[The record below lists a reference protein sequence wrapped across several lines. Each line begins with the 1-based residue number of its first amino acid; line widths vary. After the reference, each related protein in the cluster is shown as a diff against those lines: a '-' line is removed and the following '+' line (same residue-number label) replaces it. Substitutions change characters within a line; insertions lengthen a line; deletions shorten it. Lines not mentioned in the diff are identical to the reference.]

1 VRTAGAGRQPPW
13 VSSPGRGARID
24 HAAHSNDAAGLLWE
38 QLEFDDALGTC
49 LEYQRR
55 RPHTLIVVT
64 SDHGNSNPGLNGM
77 GAEYSR
83 SNQCFAK
90 LAAFR
95 ASHQELARRLG
106 GKAEYSG
113 IQRASVDI
121 ASISPERASAIVADA
136 TGITLTRDE
145 LDCLCAALSKSR
157 RVSPA
162 DQQNNLEGTLGAVLG
177 NHSGIG
183 WTGTTHT
190 SDYTV
195 LTALGP
201 GAAEFAG
208 LLPNTEVFAILTH
221 LPGIRFVNG
230 TSTPDAAVLA
240 AASREPSSRPHW
252 V

>member
-1 VRTAGAGRQPPW
+1 MEWAPSTAAAISASLSWRPFAPRIKSWPADW
-13 VSSPGRGARID
+13 V
-24 HAAHSNDAAGLLWE
+24 
-38 QLEFDDALGTC
+38 
-49 LEYQRR
+49 
-55 RPHTLIVVT
+55 
-64 SDHGNSNPGLNGM
+64 
-77 GAEYSR
+77 
-83 SNQCFAK
+83 AK
-90 LAAFR
+90 LNIPG
-95 ASHQELARRLG
+95 S
-106 GKAEYSG
+106 S
-113 IQRASVDI
+113 ASVDI
-121 ASISPERASAIVADA
+121 ASILPGRASGIVADA
-136 TGITLTRDE
+136 TGTTLTRDE
-145 LDCLCAALSKSR
+145 IDRLCAALSKSR